1 MYLNVRRAPAS
12 FLNFLPLPAAF
23 RPSPGPMK
31 AQPAARRPSQ
41 GNLGLG
47 PSPAG
52 SAPVARRVSHSSS
65 LVMAQIPP
73 SQNPRGELIFSSR
86 VDHHFE
92 EGYKRY
98 RAAFERRREERSREE
113 ARAQGKWWHPS
124 YWQRLPP
131 VVSKGIPGQGGSTPP
146 QSLRGTP
153 PPGLRQSSPP
163 ASPRRRVRSDPKP
176 ADKEDADEVARRD
189 RAESYS
195 FVFTPP
201 APSEAV
207 GAKAARG

>member
-1 MYLNVRRAPAS
+1 MYDEKIRYSHSYINHSNRALRPLNMYLNVRRAPAS
-12 FLNFLPLPAAF
+12 FLNFLPLPAAL
-23 RPSPGPMK
+23 RPAPGPLK

-41 GNLGLG
+41 GR
-47 PSPAG
+47 A
-52 SAPVARRVSHSSS
+52 SHSSS

-124 YWQRLPP
+124 YWQRL
-131 VVSKGIPGQGGSTPP
+131 GGTTPP

-163 ASPRRRVRSDPKP
+163 ASPRRRKDAAAAGESDTT
-176 ADKEDADEVARRD
+176 RRE

-195 FVFTPP
+195 FVFAPP
-201 APSEAV
+201 PSEAV